1 MGRTNTS
8 SHSQKSYFLI
18 SMQDVKLMD
27 DLKRTTTKTI
37 IKKKKSV
44 QEIINKINDTI
55 TMLKNELTELE
66 KIL

>member
-1 MGRTNTS
+1 MGRTSTS

-18 SMQDVKLMD
+18 STQDVKHMD
-27 DLKRTTTKTI
+27 DLKRTTTKAI